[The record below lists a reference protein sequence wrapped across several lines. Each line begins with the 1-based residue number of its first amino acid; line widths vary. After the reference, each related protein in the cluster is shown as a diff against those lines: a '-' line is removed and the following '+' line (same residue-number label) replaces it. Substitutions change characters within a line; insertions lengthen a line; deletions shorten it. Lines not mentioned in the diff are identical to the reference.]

1 MKRLNIALVVAA
13 ASLAAGSALAGD
25 ISAPVEA
32 TTIGEPS
39 YLGMKRGGRYVP
51 APRPVPE
58 TFNWYVRL
66 DLGVGTTSGGGSE
79 SGMVHGLG
87 SGAGYAR
94 EVPITSNPGWYD
106 AGDNAFFQGGIG
118 FGKYFSPRFR
128 MDFTVDVKTADENG
142 ANERDR
148 YIEFNQPLALG
159 GAATGNEVIWTLRD
173 RVDVTD
179 GIGLVNAYLDLV
191 PRGRFTPYVGIGAGF
206 AVRYIDRTHT
216 THERIVDPGNF
227 DAVIGERSFGA
238 SFNETKVAPAI
249 SATAGLA
256 WAITPGTI
264 LDVNYRY
271 TYVGSV
277 DSTMS
282 INVPG
287 VIDPVRSKVT
297 VSESHQHALRAG
309 LRWNIW

>member
-1 MKRLNIALVVAA
+1 MI
-13 ASLAAGSALAGD
+13 
-25 ISAPVEA
+25 
-32 TTIGEPS
+32 
-39 YLGMKRGGRYVP
+39 
-51 APRPVPE
+51 
-58 TFNWYVRL
+58 
-66 DLGVGTTSGGGSE
+66 
-79 SGMVHGLG
+79 
-87 SGAGYAR
+87 
-94 EVPITSNPGWYD
+94 
-106 AGDNAFFQGGIG
+106 
-118 FGKYFSPRFR
+118 
-128 MDFTVDVKTADENG
+128 
-142 ANERDR
+142 
-148 YIEFNQPLALG
+148 
-159 GAATGNEVIWTLRD
+159 
-173 RVDVTD
+173 
-179 GIGLVNAYLDLV
+179 NAYLDLV

-206 AVRYIDRTHT
+206 AARYIDRTHT
-216 THERIVDPGNF
+216 TLERRVDAGGF
-227 DAVIGERSFGA
+227 VTAERSFGA